1 MARPKNRYSKKG
13 FTLVE
18 VIIVLVIIA
27 ILAAVLIPSLVGYI
41 EKAKEKRHI
50 SEARQVYTAAQT
62 AISEAYAE
70 YGSDFKLYRE
80 KKATGYYLPKTDK
93 DGNIQ
98 HDSSGNIVY
107 DRTKKVSCGNLTVSF
122 FYAAQQ
128 NNANFKRYSESTLE
142 NTKNPEFIDAF
153 IAKETLKYL
162 DSYDDA
168 NYNGLGKGLNKKI
181 DNCNYTFTFKD
192 NTPYGYDNALLS
204 PQKYFEKSKNDCTFV
219 IRYDDNGKVLMVE
232 YAARDFDKVIIIMNG
247 TINIEETGSYATY

>member
-1 MARPKNRYSKKG
+1 MAHKKKQYSPKG

-18 VIIVLVIIA
+18 VIIVLMIIA

-41 EKAKEKRHI
+41 EKSKEKRHI
-50 SEARQVYTAAQT
+50 SEARQVYIAAQT

-70 YGSDFKLYRE
+70 YGSDFKLYRK
-80 KKATGYYLPKTDK
+80 KKATGYYLPKIDK

-107 DRTKKVSCGNLTVSF
+107 DRTQKVSCGNLTVSF

-142 NTKNPEFIDAF
+142 NTKNSEFIDSF

-181 DNCNYTFTFKD
+181 DSCNYSFTFKD
-192 NTPYGYDNALLS
+192 SMPYGYDNALLS
-204 PQKYFEKSKNDCTFV
+204 PQKYFEKSQNDFTFV

-232 YAARDFDKVIIIMNG
+232 YAARDFEKVIIIMNG